1 MSTEPGVDHPVV
13 DGEALVSLTERGISI
28 SSRVEAVD
36 GVVLSLRPSV
46 GDFVEMR
53 VVEPGNL
60 VDVHWQRPED
70 QRSVPAE
77 VLEVEQGSV
86 VRWRLRMTARPKA
99 SQRRQAVRARV
110 VVPVAVRLAEDV
122 EVRGATADLSEDG
135 ARIIVAAP
143 GVPRPEPGAR
153 VQLRIELDEGV
164 LDTAGELIRVAR
176 RGDRWLLSTRFL
188 DLAER
193 DQDRIRRRV
202 FRTLREERARLAAG

>member
-1 MSTEPGVDHPVV
+1 MSTEPGIDHPAV
-13 DGEALVSLTERGISI
+13 DDEALVSLTERGISV

-46 GDFVEMR
+46 GDFVGMR

-60 VDVHWQRPED
+60 VDVLWQRPED
-70 QRSVPAE
+70 QLSVPAE

-86 VRWRLRMTARPKA
+86 VRWRLRMTARPKV
-99 SQRRQAVRARV
+99 SQRRKAVRARV
-110 VVPVAVRLAEDV
+110 VVPLAVHLAEDV
-122 EVRGATADLSEDG
+122 QVRGATADLSEDG
-135 ARIIVAAP
+135 ARISLAAP

-153 VQLRIELDEGV
+153 VQLRIELDGGV
-164 LDTAGELIRVAR
+164 LDTPGELIRVAL
-176 RGDRWLLSTRFL
+176 RGDRWFVSTRFV

-193 DQDRIRRRV
+193 DQDRIRRQV